1 MFDKKYLQYN
11 RTLAR
16 RPKFERISFSLDA
29 WDKSHFVF
37 NMQQILWAVLV
48 QLMFKSRTE
57 VNTFQCWKYSY
68 QFKSFSLFLR
78 EMELKKQ
85 TLHEGKYNITNVP
98 RFGSYW
104 EWSVSLNTRTQL
116 SHLLFYSRTS
126 RDSKNIQSALNKL
139 CPPPH

>member
-68 QFKSFSLFLR
+68 
-78 EMELKKQ
+78 
-85 TLHEGKYNITNVP
+85 
-98 RFGSYW
+98 
-104 EWSVSLNTRTQL
+104 
-116 SHLLFYSRTS
+116 
-126 RDSKNIQSALNKL
+126 
-139 CPPPH
+139 